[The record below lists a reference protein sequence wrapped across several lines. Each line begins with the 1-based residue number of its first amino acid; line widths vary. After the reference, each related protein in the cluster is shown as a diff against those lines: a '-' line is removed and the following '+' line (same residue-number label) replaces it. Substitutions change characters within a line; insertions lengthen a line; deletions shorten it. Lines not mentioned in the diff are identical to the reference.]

1 MVLAVSDYVLEDEA
15 REYVNSIHIED
26 DPVDKYSLPEQ
37 QLQEDYESEV
47 VVEETPAEETSVSLQ
62 SMVNTVHEAPA
73 ATVEEPMGEAPKKTY
88 ASIVCTS
95 SITRVCGWLGGL
107 FTCASLC
114 VHFQMYCCTCLWP
127 MCLCMC
133 VSMCGFTCAL
143 ACVIFP
149 DRIFIPVGF

>member
-37 QLQEDYESEV
+37 QLQEEYESEV
-47 VVEETPAEETSVSLQ
+47 VVEETPAEETSISLQ
-62 SMVNTVHEAPA
+62 SVVNTLHEAPA
-73 ATVEEPMGEAPKKTY
+73 AAVEEPVGEAPKKTY

-107 FTCASLC
+107 FTCAPLC
-114 VHFQMYCCTCLWP
+114 VHFQMYCCTCLWL

-133 VSMCGFTCAL
+133 VSICGFTCAF
-143 ACVIFP
+143 ACAIFP
-149 DRIFIPVGF
+149 D